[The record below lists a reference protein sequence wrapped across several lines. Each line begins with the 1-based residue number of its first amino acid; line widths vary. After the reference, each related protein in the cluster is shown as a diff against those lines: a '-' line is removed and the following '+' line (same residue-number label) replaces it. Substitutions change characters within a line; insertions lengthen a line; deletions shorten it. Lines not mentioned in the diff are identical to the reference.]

1 MSNLRLA
8 SRYAKSLIDLA
19 TEQHQLDAVYADIKT
34 LHSICNSNS
43 DFVAMLKSPVI
54 SSDKK
59 EKIVLAVTADKVG
72 KLTVAFL
79 ALLINKSREYSLPE
93 IVKAF
98 IDQYNKINDIHP
110 VKLTTAV
117 PVSDQVKNSI
127 LDKIR
132 SNTNMKKIELET
144 AVKDELIGG
153 FTLEIGDTFV
163 DASVLRDLNDVK
175 KQFMNNDFIQSLR

>member
-8 SRYAKSLIDLA
+8 SRYAKSLVDLA
-19 TEQHQLDAVYADIKT
+19 VEQQQLDAVYADIKV
-34 LHSICNSNS
+34 LQSICQTNS
-43 DFVAMLKSPVI
+43 DFVAMLKSPII

-59 EKIVLAVTADKVG
+59 EKIVIAVTSDKIG
-72 KLTVAFL
+72 KLTAAFL
-79 ALLINKSREYSLPE
+79 TLLINKSREYSLPE

-117 PVSDQVKNSI
+117 PVSDQVKNAI

-132 SNTNMKKIELET
+132 STTSMQKIELET
-144 AVKDELIGG
+144 VVKDELIGG
-153 FTLEIGDTFV
+153 FTLEVGDSFV
-163 DASVLRDLNDVK
+163 DASILRDLNDVK
-175 KQFMNNDFIQSLR
+175 KQFLNNDFIQSMR

>member
-19 TEQHQLDAVYADIKT
+19 TEQQQLDAVYADIKT
-34 LHSICNSNS
+34 LQSICNSNN

-59 EKIVLAVTADKVG
+59 EKIVLAVTSDKVG
-72 KLTVAFL
+72 KLTSAFL

-117 PVSDQVKNSI
+117 AVSEQVKNSI
-127 LDKIR
+127 LEKIR
-132 SNTNMKKIELET
+132 SSTNMKKIELET

>member
-8 SRYAKSLIDLA
+8 SRYAKSLVDLA
-19 TEQHQLDAVYADIKT
+19 VEQQQLDAVYADIKV
-34 LHSICNSNS
+34 LQSICQTNS
-43 DFVAMLKSPVI
+43 DFVAMLKSPII

-59 EKIVLAVTADKVG
+59 EKIVIAVTSDKIG
-72 KLTVAFL
+72 KLTAAFL
-79 ALLINKSREYSLPE
+79 TLLINKSREYSLPE

-117 PVSDQVKNSI
+117 PVSDQVKNAI

-132 SNTNMKKIELET
+132 STTSMKKIELET
-144 AVKDELIGG
+144 VVKDELIGG
-153 FTLEIGDTFV
+153 FTLEVGDSFV
-163 DASVLRDLNDVK
+163 DASILRDLNDVK
-175 KQFMNNDFIQSLR
+175 KQFLNNDFIQSMR